1 MERNQGPSK
10 LDCCV
15 IDNAVLANGL
25 RGNSRLGEFSTRLLN
40 HIEVS
45 NREAL
50 AIADALRENEGL
62 VNLTFHKDVGMSD
75 EAWHAVC
82 DSLKMHPTLQV
93 LGLCCLRTY
102 RPAPMAPDVITSR
115 TQALLDMM
123 KVNISIHTIHLDFQ
137 HQLFRESVIP
147 CLETSLE
154 TNRLRPRLLAIQQ
167 TRPVTYRAKV
177 LGRALLS
184 ARTDANSFW
193 MLLSGNAEVSF
204 PPRTTTIA
212 AATNLPTPSTT
223 TAAAAATSTANVAA
237 VAASVMSAV
246 TTTAT
251 RSVPAAAAPAAP
263 STASASVTFAFA
275 STAANVATPSA
286 GQKKKARP

>member
-1 MERNQGPSK
+1 VMERNQGPTK

-25 RGNSRLGEFSTRLLN
+25 RGNSRLGEFSTRLPN
-40 HIEVS
+40 HIEAS

-93 LGLCCLRTY
+93 LGLCCLRTC

-147 CLETSLE
+147 CLET
-154 TNRLRPRLLAIQQ
+154 NRLRPRLLAIQQ

-193 MLLSGNAEVSF
+193 ILLSGNAEVSF
-204 PPRTTTIA
+204 APRTTTIA

-237 VAASVMSAV
+237 VAAYVMSAV

-263 STASASVTFAFA
+263 STTSASVTFVFA
-275 STAANVATPSA
+275 STAANVATA